1 MRCKYCNAEVA
12 PYARFCT
19 TCGAKVD
26 MNMNCREI
34 RIFSQFD
41 MYSEVRGRTKA
52 ILLFYIF
59 FPLSM
64 VLCLWGFLDSSNS
77 PLLKV
82 LLLPAFFA
90 VGWALWYSLT
100 ERKYKPGLYTRES
113 KDSERRIVTYGGIAG
128 IIIAILF
135 VFFIYMEEQR
145 LGSWVAAA
153 IPAIL
158 GLVCLVNY
166 TRKSYQLHE
175 DVDTAALS
183 YMENMVGVDM
193 GERIQAAYQNFD
205 PSNSDSL
212 RDGANIMVVTDRKIY
227 YSSLDYGRWSFVKKN
242 ICDIAKLGCLED
254 DKYSVYDY
262 TENKE
267 YFKLVFSDGTSI
279 MLHMKTISKLSSNP
293 KLFRRKFFEVLD
305 AVILGTINE
314 YRITDQ

>member
-1 MRCKYCNAEVA
+1 MCKNCNAELA

-19 TCGAKVD
+19 TCGAKLY

-34 RIFSQFD
+34 RICRQFD
-41 MYSEVRGRTKA
+41 MYSEAKGRTKA
-52 ILLFYIF
+52 ILLYCIA
-59 FPLSM
+59 FPLLM
-64 VLCLWGFLDSSNS
+64 VLCLWSFLDSSNS

-82 LLLPAFFA
+82 LSLLGFF
-90 VGWALWYSLT
+90 VLGWVSWYSFT
-100 ERKYKPGLYTRES
+100 EQKYKPGMYTRGS
-113 KDSERRIVTYGGIAG
+113 KDRERKTLTYGGIVG

-135 VFFIYMEEQR
+135 IFFVYMEEQR
-145 LGSWVAAA
+145 LGSWMA
-153 IPAIL
+153 ISIPGIL

-183 YMENMVGVDM
+183 YMENLMGVDM

-205 PSNSDSL
+205 SSKSDSIK
-212 RDGANIMVVTDRKIY
+212 DGANIIVVTDRKIY
-227 YSSLDYGRWSFVKKN
+227 YSSLDYGRWSFVKKS

>member
-1 MRCKYCNAEVA
+1 M
-12 PYARFCT
+12 
-19 TCGAKVD
+19 
-26 MNMNCREI
+26 
-34 RIFSQFD
+34 
-41 MYSEVRGRTKA
+41 
-52 ILLFYIF
+52 
-59 FPLSM
+59 
-64 VLCLWGFLDSSNS
+64 
-77 PLLKV
+77 
-82 LLLPAFFA
+82 
-90 VGWALWYSLT
+90 
-100 ERKYKPGLYTRES
+100 
-113 KDSERRIVTYGGIAG
+113 TYVGIAG

-145 LGSWVAAA
+145 LGSWVAVA